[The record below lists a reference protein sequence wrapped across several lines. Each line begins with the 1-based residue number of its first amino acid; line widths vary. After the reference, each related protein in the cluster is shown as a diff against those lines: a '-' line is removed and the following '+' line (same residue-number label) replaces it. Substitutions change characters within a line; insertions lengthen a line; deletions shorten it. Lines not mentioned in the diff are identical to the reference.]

1 MPDPVF
7 AGDRGQ
13 ALPPAAI
20 DFVVV
25 AGRMARTKEMPDPS
39 GADPSGACTRFE
51 EPETLMART
60 RSATYDDQRD
70 TILARAAELFA
81 NQGYTATSM
90 NDIAAACGT
99 SKAGLYHYYR
109 DKRELL
115 FQITVGHVARL
126 EQFVA
131 EVLHE
136 VHGDSSANSAEA
148 RLRALILRFVREY
161 ANAQSEHRVLTE
173 DVRFLEEAERAQ
185 VQAAQRRVV
194 AAFADAIAGV
204 RPNLARNELDRPL
217 AMLLFGMINWMFT
230 WLRPDG
236 SLTHEQMAPLVADL
250 FFGGLAAVRKPR
262 GGARQNAPVPSL
274 TDSLTD

>member
-1 MPDPVF
+1 
-7 AGDRGQ
+7 
-13 ALPPAAI
+13 
-20 DFVVV
+20 
-25 AGRMARTKEMPDPS
+25 
-39 GADPSGACTRFE
+39 
-51 EPETLMART
+51 MART

-70 TILARAAELFA
+70 AILARAAELFA
-81 NQGYTATSM
+81 SQGYTATSM
-90 NDIAAACGT
+90 NDIAAACGV

-131 EVLHE
+131 EVLE
-136 VHGDSSANSAEA
+136 DANGGDAET

-161 ANAQSEHRVLTE
+161 ANAQNEHRVLTE

-262 GGARQNAPVPSL
+262 GGARQNVAPTAISL

>member
-1 MPDPVF
+1 
-7 AGDRGQ
+7 
-13 ALPPAAI
+13 
-20 DFVVV
+20 
-25 AGRMARTKEMPDPS
+25 
-39 GADPSGACTRFE
+39 
-51 EPETLMART
+51 MART
-60 RSATYDDQRD
+60 RSAGYDDQRD
-70 TILARAAELFA
+70 AILARAAELFA

-131 EVLHE
+131 EVLDE
-136 VHGDSSANSAEA
+136 AHGDSSGNSAET

-161 ANAQSEHRVLTE
+161 ANAQNEHRVLTE

-236 SLTHEQMAPLVADL
+236 GLTHEQMAPLVADL

-262 GGARQNAPVPSL
+262 GGARQNAPVPFL

>member
-1 MPDPVF
+1 
-7 AGDRGQ
+7 
-13 ALPPAAI
+13 
-20 DFVVV
+20 
-25 AGRMARTKEMPDPS
+25 
-39 GADPSGACTRFE
+39 
-51 EPETLMART
+51 MART

-90 NDIAAACGT
+90 NDIAAACGV

-126 EQFVA
+126 EQFVL
-131 EVLHE
+131 EVLDE
-136 VHGDSSANSAEA
+136 TRDADGEA

-161 ANAQSEHRVLTE
+161 GSAQHEHRVLTE
-173 DVRFLEEAERAQ
+173 DVRFLEDAERVQ
-185 VQAAQRRVV
+185 VQEPQRRVV
-194 AAFADAIAGV
+194 AAFADAIAAV

-236 SLTHEQMAPLVADL
+236 SLTHEQLAPIVADL
-250 FFGGLAAVRKPR
+250 FFGGLDGIGGPTGAGAPCPPR
-262 GGARQNAPVPSL
+262 GPAGSGLAEPDPSL
-274 TDSLTD
+274 PRTPGRRAGGSAVEGHLPA

>member
-1 MPDPVF
+1 
-7 AGDRGQ
+7 
-13 ALPPAAI
+13 
-20 DFVVV
+20 
-25 AGRMARTKEMPDPS
+25 
-39 GADPSGACTRFE
+39 
-51 EPETLMART
+51 MART

-81 NQGYTATSM
+81 DHGYTATSM

-126 EQFVA
+126 EQFVL
-131 EVLHE
+131 EVLRE
-136 VHGDSSANSAEA
+136 TADADADV

-161 ANAQSEHRVLTE
+161 ADAQNEHRVLTE
-173 DVRFLEEAERAQ
+173 DVRFLEEHERLQ
-185 VQAAQRRVV
+185 VQEPQRRGV
-194 AAFADAIAGV
+194 AAFADAIAAV

-236 SLTHEQMAPLVADL
+236 SLTHEQMAPVVADL
-250 FFGGLAAVRKPR
+250 FFGGLEAVRKPR
-262 GGARQNAPVPSL
+262 AAARQGVPRPTL
-274 TDSLTD
+274 TD

>member
-1 MPDPVF
+1 
-7 AGDRGQ
+7 
-13 ALPPAAI
+13 
-20 DFVVV
+20 
-25 AGRMARTKEMPDPS
+25 
-39 GADPSGACTRFE
+39 
-51 EPETLMART
+51 MART
-60 RSATYDDQRD
+60 RSAGYDDQRD
-70 TILARAAELFA
+70 AILARAAELFA

-90 NDIAAACGT
+90 NEVAAACGV

-115 FQITVGHVARL
+115 FQITAGHVARL

-131 EVLHE
+131 EVMDDAAGATPDE
-136 VHGDSSANSAEA
+136 

-161 ANAQSEHRVLTE
+161 ANAQNEHRVLTE
-173 DVRFLEEAERAQ
+173 DVRFLEPDERDQ
-185 VQAAQRRVV
+185 VQSAQRRVV
-194 AAFADAIAGV
+194 AAFAQVVGEV
-204 RPNLARNELDRPL
+204 RPTLARNELDRPL

-262 GGARQNAPVPSL
+262 AAARAGVALPTLSE
-274 TDSLTD
+274 

>member
-1 MPDPVF
+1 
-7 AGDRGQ
+7 
-13 ALPPAAI
+13 LPPAAFDI
-20 DFVVV
+20 VPF
-25 AGRMARTKEMPDPS
+25 AGTMARTKEMPDPS
-39 GADPSGACTRFE
+39 GVR
-51 EPETLMART
+51 LMART
-60 RSATYDDQRD
+60 RSAGYDDQRD

-81 NQGYTATSM
+81 DQGYTATSM
-90 NDIAAACGT
+90 NDIAAACGV

-131 EVLHE
+131 EVME
-136 VHGDSSANSAEA
+136 DASGGDPET

-161 ANAQSEHRVLTE
+161 ANAQNEHRVLTE
-173 DVRFLEEAERAQ
+173 DVRFLDEAERAQ

-194 AAFADAIAGV
+194 AAFADAIGGV

-250 FFGGLAAVRKPR
+250 FFGGLGAVRKPR
-262 GGARQNAPVPSL
+262 AAARQNAPIPSL
-274 TDSLTD
+274 TD

>member
-1 MPDPVF
+1 
-7 AGDRGQ
+7 
-13 ALPPAAI
+13 
-20 DFVVV
+20 
-25 AGRMARTKEMPDPS
+25 
-39 GADPSGACTRFE
+39 
-51 EPETLMART
+51 MART

-70 TILARAAELFA
+70 SILARAAELFA

-126 EQFVA
+126 EQFVV
-131 EVLHE
+131 EVMQE
-136 VHGDSSANSAEA
+136 TAAADADV

-161 ANAQSEHRVLTE
+161 ANAQNEHRVLTE
-173 DVRFLEEAERAQ
+173 DVRFLEPEERRQ
-185 VQAAQRRVV
+185 VQEPQRRVV
-194 AAFADAIAGV
+194 TAFADAIAAV
-204 RPNLARNELDRPL
+204 RPNLSRNELDRPL

-236 SLTHEQMAPLVADL
+236 ALTHEQMAPIVADL
-250 FFGGLAAVRKPR
+250 FFGGLEAVRKPR
-262 GGARQNAPVPSL
+262 GGARQMPAVPSL

>member
-1 MPDPVF
+1 
-7 AGDRGQ
+7 
-13 ALPPAAI
+13 
-20 DFVVV
+20 
-25 AGRMARTKEMPDPS
+25 
-39 GADPSGACTRFE
+39 
-51 EPETLMART
+51 MART

-70 TILARAAELFA
+70 AILARAAELFA

-115 FQITVGHVARL
+115 FQITAGHVGRL
-126 EQFVA
+126 EQFVV
-131 EVLHE
+131 EVLAE
-136 VHGDSSANSAEA
+136 TASADAPT

-161 ANAQSEHRVLTE
+161 ADAQNEHRVLTE
-173 DVRFLEEAERAQ
+173 DVRFLEAGERAQ
-185 VQAAQRRVV
+185 VQEPQRRVV
-194 AAFADAIAGV
+194 AAFADAIAAV

-236 SLTHEQMAPLVADL
+236 GLTHEQMAPIVADL
-250 FFGGLAAVRKPR
+250 FFGGLEAVRKPR
-262 GGARQNAPVPSL
+262 AAARQHGAIPSL
-274 TDSLTD
+274 TD